1 MSVKGYRVV
10 DVSVYI
16 FVQTH
21 LQREGLTAIEY
32 NNAEQRAEEWVK
44 LFRNEFKISEDKIK
58 VCRNW
63 DKDQILSLCEEIYQD
78 AKKFGQ
84 DHQNDTHSVYSVYFS
99 WIGLRLDD

>member
-1 MSVKGYRVV
+1 MSVKGYPVV

-44 LFRNEFKISEDKIK
+44 LFRDEFKISEDKIK

-63 DKDQILSLCEEIYQD
+63 DKDQILSLCEDICQD
-78 AKKFGQ
+78 AEKFGQ
-84 DHQNDTHSVYSVYFS
+84 DHQNDIHSVKSVYFT
-99 WIGLRLDD
+99 WVGFRLKE